1 MFFRKKSR
9 DYFLNKGEQH
19 FKKELSDQVDYVVNF
34 QNKIELTNSDIL
46 SNNILSKESVPYKV
60 KKYVSKNKEN
70 LLKIIAGIALTIE
83 ENEYKSV
90 ERALEK
96 IKFTKLDRKKIDNLL
111 SAQKTLSLSFNSLKL
126 TMDIFLNINKRL
138 KEGIESS
145 KNIDRD
151 KHTKEL
157 LKNSILVY
165 ELTGFII
172 NYINSFGLNGINDM
186 EEIKAEVFADIE
198 QSRNKENLLHDDLRS
213 KKDVSSDIKE
223 MTLRASED
231 RLEALNLIERKWDE
245 FNNKIESIRNGVSAV
260 KHLIPD
266 LKVIQANAERQIDVL
281 QLIFTMQ
288 ILESNLKLLQGIANI
303 REIELAPLT
312 PQDAAILL
320 GLETQEISLDA
331 IPLTCVQDKKKAN
344 VS

>member
-1 MFFRKKSR
+1 MFFRRKSR
-9 DYFLNKGEQH
+9 DFFLNKGEQH
-19 FKKELSDQVDYVVNF
+19 FKKELTDQVDYVVKF

-90 ERALEK
+90 DRALEN

-151 KHTKEL
+151 
-157 LKNSILVY
+157 N
-165 ELTGFII
+165 
-172 NYINSFGLNGINDM
+172 
-186 EEIKAEVFADIE
+186 A
-198 QSRNKENLLHDDLRS
+198 NKS
-213 KKDVSSDIKE
+213 KGCF
-223 MTLRASED
+223 
-231 RLEALNLIERKWDE
+231 RK
-245 FNNKIESIRNGVSAV
+245 
-260 KHLIPD
+260 P
-266 LKVIQANAERQIDVL
+266 
-281 QLIFTMQ
+281 
-288 ILESNLKLLQGIANI
+288 
-303 REIELAPLT
+303 
-312 PQDAAILL
+312 
-320 GLETQEISLDA
+320 
-331 IPLTCVQDKKKAN
+331 
-344 VS
+344 